1 MLYQEVEGRC
11 HGNHGSGLSGH
22 CQLWLGINV
31 IGIYLTLSIISHK
44 GTSGQWLAGR
54 CDNYSMQLLAD
65 WKIQH
70 GDKERK
76 IELFWGDL
84 SLLPPEH
91 AVDILVVSAFPNDYM
106 PTPTSLIGA
115 LQRNGISVLRLSYA
129 KQLDLR
135 EEFSCWLS
143 QPVAG
148 VRSFHRILC
157 IESGWRGTPVE
168 IADDIFRALAPG
180 SIVEFPE
187 ASIAMPLIGAGDQ
200 GYPAGQIFE
209 SILRAAI
216 SWFRRGLRISV
227 LKIVAYS
234 DATAALAQRKF
245 NEMKANEL
253 SAETGTD
260 ATELS
265 RFRDN
270 PCDVFLSYSHEDAE
284 TAQSVVRVLQQSSPA
299 IRVFYDRESL
309 EPGGSWLLHVAA
321 SLDSAKR
328 VAALF
333 TPKYWASKYCKDEF
347 AAAMIRQNDTGK
359 NILFPIY
366 FRTAPIPYLFR
377 TLQYTDC
384 REGDVS
390 KLNTAC
396 RTLCQGMAANY
407 DALH

>member
-1 MLYQEVEGRC
+1 MR
-11 HGNHGSGLSGH
+11 
-22 CQLWLGINV
+22 
-31 IGIYLTLSIISHK
+31 
-44 GTSGQWLAGR
+44 
-54 CDNYSMQLLAD
+54 LLAD

-91 AVDILVVSAFPNDYM
+91 AVDILVVSAFPDDYI

-115 LQRNGISVLRLSYA
+115 LQRNGVSVLRLSYD
-129 KQLDLR
+129 KHLDMR

-143 QPVAG
+143 QPVEG
-148 VRSFHRILC
+148 VRGFRRILC

-180 SIVEFPE
+180 SIAEFPE
-187 ASIAMPLIGAGDQ
+187 TSVAMPLIGAGDQ
-200 GYPAGQIFE
+200 GYPADQILE
-209 SILRAAI
+209 SILLAAL
-216 SWFRRGLRISV
+216 SWFHRGLRIRV

-234 DATAALAQRKF
+234 DATAALAQRTF
-245 NEMKANEL
+245 NEMKAKER
-253 SAETGTD
+253 SPGTGTD
-260 ATELS
+260 ATKL
-265 RFRDN
+265 FRL
-270 PCDVFLSYSHEDAE
+270 PEYQCDVFLSYSHEDAE
-284 TAQSVVRVLQQSSPA
+284 PAQRAVRALEQSSSTL
-299 IRVFYDRESL
+299 RVFYDRQSL

-333 TPKYWASKYCKDEF
+333 TPNYWASKYCKDEF
-347 AAAMIRQNDTGK
+347 AAAMIRQNDTGE

-377 TLQYTDC
+377 TVQYTDC
-384 REGDVS
+384 READAS
-390 KLNTAC
+390 KLNHAC
-396 RTLCQGMAANY
+396 RMLCQG
-407 DALH
+407 LV

>member
-1 MLYQEVEGRC
+1 MR
-11 HGNHGSGLSGH
+11 
-22 CQLWLGINV
+22 
-31 IGIYLTLSIISHK
+31 
-44 GTSGQWLAGR
+44 
-54 CDNYSMQLLAD
+54 LLAD

-76 IELFWGDL
+76 IELLWGDL
-84 SLLPPEH
+84 SLLPPQH

-115 LQRNGISVLRLSYA
+115 LQRNGVSVLRLAYD
-129 KQLDLR
+129 KQIDMR

-148 VRSFHRILC
+148 VRGFHRILC
-157 IESGWRGTPVE
+157 IESGWRGTPME

-180 SIVEFPE
+180 SIAEFPE
-187 ASIAMPLIGAGDQ
+187 ASVAMPLIGAGDQ
-200 GYPAGQIFE
+200 GYPAGQILE

-227 LKIVAYS
+227 LKIIAYS
-234 DATAALAQRKF
+234 DTTAALAQRTF
-245 NEMKANEL
+245 NEMKAKEL
-253 SAETGTD
+253 SSQSGTE
-260 ATELS
+260 ATKLL
-265 RFRDN
+265 RLRHDM
-270 PCDVFLSYSHEDAE
+270 CDVFLSYSHKDAE
-284 TAQSVVRVLQQSSPA
+284 TAQGAVRALQQSSPA
-299 IRVFYDRESL
+299 IRVFYDREWL

-333 TPKYWASKYCKDEF
+333 TPDYWASKYCKDEF

-359 NILFPIY
+359 DILFPIY

-377 TLQYTDC
+377 TVQYTDC
-384 REGDVS
+384 READAS
-390 KLNTAC
+390 KLRDAC
-396 RTLCQGMAANY
+396 RMICQGMV
-407 DALH
+407 